1 MEWVDWEWEV
11 GLLGGTK
18 RVMLIF
24 FFGKMRFGMTCLGLS
39 LEDDTRW
46 SYYKVQCA
54 VLENWTVLNYPTF
67 IITLTA
73 IYPTPSA

>member
-1 MEWVDWEWEV
+1 MGGWLVRRYEEGDVD
-11 GLLGGTK
+11 
-18 RVMLIF
+18 IF